1 MHIIV
6 CLDDRGGMLF
16 NKRRQS
22 KDSAIRR
29 RILSGLDGR
38 RLLMNAYSFRQFEGM
53 DGVDAITVDEDFL
66 AVSTAVDVCFVE
78 NADILPYASQIESVT
93 VYKWNRAYPSSV
105 KFPTELL
112 YGKELVLTAD
122 FRGTSHDNITEEIY
136 K

>member
-38 RLLMNAYSFRQFEGM
+38 RLLMNAYSFRQFES
-53 DGVDAITVDEDFL
+53 DECADAVTVSENFL
-66 AVSTAVDVCFVE
+66 DDASAGDVCFVE
-78 NADILPYASQIESVT
+78 NADLLPYASQIESLT

-112 YGKELVLTAD
+112 CGKELVSTAD
-122 FRGTSHDNITEEIY
+122 FPGTSHDNITEEIY